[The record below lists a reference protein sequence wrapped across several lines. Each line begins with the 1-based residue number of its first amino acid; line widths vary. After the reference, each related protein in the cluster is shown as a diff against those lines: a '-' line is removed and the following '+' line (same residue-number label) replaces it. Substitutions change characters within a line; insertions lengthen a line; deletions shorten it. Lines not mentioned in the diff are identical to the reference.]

1 MQYFLDGSHLCHV
14 SLVAAR
20 ILSTILNVDKGK
32 RPKHG
37 PLKEA
42 TLVPH
47 VCDIRPIQDFLVV
60 ETEVWEDANGR
71 VHPVLHVQKV
81 LLVSQ

>member
-1 MQYFLDGSHLCHV
+1 
-14 SLVAAR
+14 
-20 ILSTILNVDKGK
+20 
-32 RPKHG
+32 
-37 PLKEA
+37 
-42 TLVPH
+42 